1 MYIFKDIQ
9 IMAPNSEQNKIFW
22 LLTVSFVVRSLIA
35 ANIDLSN
42 DEVNYWVYALYPSL
56 SHFDHPPMAGF
67 FIQLF
72 SLNLIFQS
80 EFFIRAASLV
90 TGTVNTYLIFLIG
103 RKVYDTN
110 AGLTAAVLYTASVY
124 CSVILGLFILPDTPL
139 SLFWLLTFYIAIDV
153 VPMRNPDARSRK
165 MFLLLGVTTGLGMLS
180 KYTAIFLWLGILAYI
195 LFKNRVWLKTK
206 ELYISVILT
215 VIIFIPVI
223 IWNIQNNFISF
234 TFQGERVSI
243 TQSSLRL
250 DFLGTEIAGQIF
262 YNNPVN
268 FVVILFALISL
279 FRKKFVLNSDIKYLL
294 LLWSLPIIVIFIL
307 SALTRRT
314 LPHWS
319 APGYFGLIIIASAYL
334 SSLSKVKVHL
344 SAKLSLLL
352 IFAVVITG
360 FFQIKTGLIYNDI
373 KGRTP
378 ENLGENDASLD
389 LFGWKQLA
397 LEFKKIYEC
406 DLNSGKISGTPYI
419 VTWRWFP
426 AANYDYYIGNLT
438 GVKAYASGGLENI
451 RNYFWVNQKR
461 PAPEIGSDA
470 YYICSSRDY
479 NLPEKFYSDN
489 FTSFEAADTV
499 KIVRSGVNSMNYFVF
514 RMKGLKKPL

>member
-165 MFLLLGVTTGLGMLS
+165 MFLLLGVTTGLG
-180 KYTAIFLWLGILAYI
+180 
-195 LFKNRVWLKTK
+195 
-206 ELYISVILT
+206 
-215 VIIFIPVI
+215 
-223 IWNIQNNFISF
+223 
-234 TFQGERVSI
+234 
-243 TQSSLRL
+243 
-250 DFLGTEIAGQIF
+250 
-262 YNNPVN
+262 
-268 FVVILFALISL
+268 
-279 FRKKFVLNSDIKYLL
+279 
-294 LLWSLPIIVIFIL
+294 
-307 SALTRRT
+307 
-314 LPHWS
+314 
-319 APGYFGLIIIASAYL
+319 
-334 SSLSKVKVHL
+334 
-344 SAKLSLLL
+344 
-352 IFAVVITG
+352 
-360 FFQIKTGLIYNDI
+360 
-373 KGRTP
+373 
-378 ENLGENDASLD
+378 
-389 LFGWKQLA
+389 
-397 LEFKKIYEC
+397 
-406 DLNSGKISGTPYI
+406 
-419 VTWRWFP
+419 
-426 AANYDYYIGNLT
+426 
-438 GVKAYASGGLENI
+438 
-451 RNYFWVNQKR
+451 
-461 PAPEIGSDA
+461 
-470 YYICSSRDY
+470 
-479 NLPEKFYSDN
+479 
-489 FTSFEAADTV
+489 
-499 KIVRSGVNSMNYFVF
+499 
-514 RMKGLKKPL
+514 